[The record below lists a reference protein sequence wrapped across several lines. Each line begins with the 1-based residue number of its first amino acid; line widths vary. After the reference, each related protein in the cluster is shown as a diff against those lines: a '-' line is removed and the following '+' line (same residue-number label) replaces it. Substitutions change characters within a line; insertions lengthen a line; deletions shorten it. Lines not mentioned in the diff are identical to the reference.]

1 MRPGGRTNTRR
12 HAEAF
17 TPLLRQAAAELTEYF
32 AGRRRAFTLPLAP
45 EGTPF
50 QRAVWD
56 ALRTIPYGESR
67 SYKQI
72 AAQIGRPTA
81 CRAVGMANHRNP
93 IAIGRSLPPRS
104 RQRQHFGRL
113 CGRAGDQGL
122 PARARTG
129 KQGLKNRRPANGK
142 MAGHLPDF
150 GMHIPKSTAEYR
162 TNKGG
167 GGHLL

>member
-1 MRPGGRTNTRR
+1 MRPGGRTDTRR
-12 HAEAF
+12 HARGIH
-17 TPLLRQAAAELTEYF
+17 TPAPAGCGGADRIF

-81 CRAVGMANHRNP
+81 CRAVGMANNRNP
-93 IAIGRSLPPRS
+93 IAIVVPCHRVVGSGGTLV
-104 RQRQHFGRL
+104 GY
-113 CGRAGDQGL
+113 AGGL
-122 PARARTG
+122 ETKAYLL
-129 KQGLKNRRPANGK
+129 GLER
-142 MAGHLPDF
+142 
-150 GMHIPKSTAEYR
+150 E
-162 TNKGG
+162 NKG
-167 GGHLL
+167 

>member
-81 CRAVGMANHRNP
+81 CRAVGMANNRNP
-93 IAIGRSLPPRS
+93 IAIVVPCHRVVGSGGTLV
-104 RQRQHFGRL
+104 GY
-113 CGRAGDQGL
+113 AGGL
-122 PARARTG
+122 EAKAYLL
-129 KQGLKNRRPANGK
+129 GLER
-142 MAGHLPDF
+142 
-150 GMHIPKSTAEYR
+150 E
-162 TNKGG
+162 NKG
-167 GGHLL
+167 

>member
-1 MRPGGRTNTRR
+1 MPS
-12 HAEAF
+12 
-17 TPLLRQAAAELTEYF
+17 PS
-32 AGRRRAFTLPLAP
+32 

-93 IAIGRSLPPRS
+93 IAIVVPCHRVVGSGGTLV
-104 RQRQHFGRL
+104 GY
-113 CGRAGDQGL
+113 AGGL
-122 PARARTG
+122 EAKAYLL
-129 KQGLKNRRPANGK
+129 GLER
-142 MAGHLPDF
+142 
-150 GMHIPKSTAEYR
+150 E
-162 TNKGG
+162 NKG
-167 GGHLL
+167 

>member
-1 MRPGGRTNTRR
+1 MRPGGRTGTRR

-81 CRAVGMANHRNP
+81 CRAVGMANNRNP
-93 IAIGRSLPPRS
+93 IAIVVPCHRVVGSGGTLV
-104 RQRQHFGRL
+104 GY
-113 CGRAGDQGL
+113 AGGL
-122 PARARTG
+122 EAKAYLL
-129 KQGLKNRRPANGK
+129 GLER
-142 MAGHLPDF
+142 
-150 GMHIPKSTAEYR
+150 E
-162 TNKGG
+162 NKG
-167 GGHLL
+167 